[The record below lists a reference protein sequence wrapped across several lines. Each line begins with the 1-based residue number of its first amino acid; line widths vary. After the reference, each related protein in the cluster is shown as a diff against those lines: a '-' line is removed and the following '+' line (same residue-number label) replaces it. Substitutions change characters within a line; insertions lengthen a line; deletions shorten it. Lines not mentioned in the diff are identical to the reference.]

1 MGPPAPW
8 LQVIETLFS
17 VPITA
22 SVEDIKQDAIIMH
35 TLKLELFIAQKF
47 DKFNMCTKSGKKV
60 IVFKITSM
68 ECLYQVKQGQ
78 VKQKQLED
86 GDTDS
91 RQAHGC
97 ISSMDYTTK
106 YIVWWARKPH

>member
-1 MGPPAPW
+1 MLLLCIPNW
-8 LQVIETLFS
+8 N
-17 VPITA
+17 
-22 SVEDIKQDAIIMH
+22 K
-35 TLKLELFIAQKF
+35 FIAQ
-47 DKFNMCTKSGKKV
+47 KFNMCTKSGKKV

-86 GDTDS
+86 GDIGS

-97 ISSMDYTTK
+97 ISSMDHA
-106 YIVWWARKPH
+106 WWASRDAVKCNG